1 MGDAVQTPRA
11 FTPAK
16 TLPDPVDIPSRQ
28 LPSSLPRILDD
39 VSQTPQAFA
48 PAKSLSE
55 HTFTPACQLPSSP
68 LQTPASDTT
77 SPEIPFIAS
86 SSKADQQSN
95 IMVAVGKLMEKV
107 DSIEARME
115 KMERLIHKLLA
126 DKKVNYCS
134 SGKF

>member
-1 MGDAVQTPRA
+1 
-11 FTPAK
+11 
-16 TLPDPVDIPSRQ
+16 
-28 LPSSLPRILDD
+28 

-55 HTFTPACQLPSSP
+55 HTFTPSRQLPSSP

-115 KMERLIHKLLA
+115 KMEPLIHKLLA
-126 DKKVNYCS
+126 DKKVNYYSC
-134 SGKF
+134 GKF

>member
-39 VSQTPQAFA
+39 VSQTPQAFT

-55 HTFTPACQLPSSP
+55 LTFTPSHQLPFIEIP
-68 LQTPASDTT
+68 FI
-77 SPEIPFIAS
+77 EIPFIAS
-86 SSKADQQSN
+86 SSKGEQQSN
-95 IMVAVGKLMEKV
+95 IMVTVGKLMEKV

-115 KMERLIHKLLA
+115 KMERLIHKYLA
-126 DKKVNYCS
+126 DNKVNYYSC
-134 SGKF
+134 GKF